1 MNDISLYAG
10 LYEEIREFADLVDE
24 VIISLKDDLS
34 KKSTNTEKLGRKLM
48 SLGSSQSEGV
58 SQLFIDQTLQKK
70 SGLTKSKIKQLGATL
85 LEKNATLENITD
97 LEKLA
102 ISVEQCNN
110 YATSTVALHG
120 AITSE

>member
-24 VIISLKDDLS
+24 VIISLKHDLS
-34 KKSTNTEKLGRKLM
+34 KKSSNTEKLGRQLL

-58 SQLFIDQTLQKK
+58 SQLFIDQTLEKK
-70 SGLTKSKIKQLGATL
+70 SGLTKSKIKQLGTTL
-85 LEKNATLENITD
+85 LEKNATPENITE

-102 ISVEQCNN
+102 ISVEQERV
-110 YATSTVALHG
+110 SVMSRMRG
-120 AITSE
+120 RKI